1 MCKSFP
7 LSQEDKGRLCSQ
19 GGKQWRMQGRVP
31 PFRIVDQTE
40 APKAEKIFLGDP
52 PRPLSKGLDDR
63 SPPPFFQGLDPALV
77 NVCINVK
84 L

>member
-52 PRPLSKGLDDR
+52 PVPYLRVWMTAPPL
-63 SPPPFFQGLDPALV
+63 PFFKV
-77 NVCINVK
+77 WIRHW
-84 L
+84 

>member
-1 MCKSFP
+1 MCQSFP

-40 APKAEKIFLGDP
+40 APKAEKIFLGDRP
-52 PRPLSKGLDDR
+52 PPPPLSKGLDDR
-63 SPPPFFQGLDPALV
+63 PPLSQGLDPALV
-77 NVCINVK
+77 NLCINVK

>member
-1 MCKSFP
+1 MCQSFP

-40 APKAEKIFLGDP
+40 APKAEKIFLGDRP
-52 PRPLSKGLDDR
+52 PL
-63 SPPPFFQGLDPALV
+63 PPYLRVWMTAPPYLKAW
-77 NVCINVK
+77 IRHW
-84 L
+84 